1 MGEDLIRLFT
11 EWNLKHFDGEL
22 PVPELRWNGR
32 LQTTAGRFIPETHNP
47 IIEVAKYLL
56 EEQNSETLVRDTL
69 GHEMIH
75 YWLWIKQL
83 PYGHNADFYQ
93 KMEEIG
99 VNRYNPVPRHRPFK
113 HCYVCRKCDQKI
125 WVRKRL
131 KGAACAD
138 CCNQFTD
145 GKYHVRF
152 KLKLDPNQISPPV
165 PQVDLPKRA

>member
-1 MGEDLIRLFT
+1 MGDDLIRVFT
-11 EWNLKHFDGEL
+11 EWNLKYFGGEL

-32 LQTTAGRFIPETHNP
+32 LQTTAGRFIPQRGAP
-47 IIEVAKYLL
+47 VIEVARYLL
-56 EEQNSETLVRDTL
+56 EEENSDLLIKDTM

-75 YWLWIKQL
+75 YWLWVLQK
-83 PYGHNADFYQ
+83 PYGHNAEFYQ

-99 VNRYNPVPRHRPFK
+99 VSRYNSVPRHRPFK
-113 HCYVCRKCDQKI
+113 HCYVCKECDQKI

-131 KGAACAD
+131 QSAACAA
-138 CCNQFTD
+138 CCNQYAD

-152 KLKLDPNQISPPV
+152 KLKLAHGELLP